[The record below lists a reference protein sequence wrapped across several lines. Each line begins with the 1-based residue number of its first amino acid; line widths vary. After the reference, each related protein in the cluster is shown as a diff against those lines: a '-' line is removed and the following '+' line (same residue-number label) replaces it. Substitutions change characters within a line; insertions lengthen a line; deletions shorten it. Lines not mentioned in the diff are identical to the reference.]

1 MNGNKQRFWSIDDF
15 EVGAVIGEG
24 RFGKV
29 FVAKEKKSKFL
40 CVLKILQKAQLKK
53 YKLESQVISE
63 IEIHSKFRHKNI
75 VRLYGYFFDQ
85 ERIMMILEYA
95 ARGTLADHLA
105 KSGPFNEQTAS
116 KYFKQIVSAIEN
128 VHSHDVIHRDLKPS
142 NILIS
147 LENTLLL
154 SDFGFAISGRAP
166 EKSFVGTL
174 DYIAPEILNGKSYG
188 KEADIWSLG
197 VILYELVSGKTPFE
211 EEDERN
217 TVKRIIAGN
226 YQFPSS
232 FSPLLKHLLTKI
244 FNLNPQERPTAS
256 QILEHPWLTLEI
268 ENSI

>member
-1 MNGNKQRFWSIDDF
+1 MNGGKQRFWSIDDF

-53 YKLESQVISE
+53 YKLEAQVISE

-75 VRLYGYFFDQ
+75 VRLYGYFFDE

-95 ARGTLADHLA
+95 ARGTLSDILA
-105 KSGPFNEQTAS
+105 KSGPLNEQTAS
-116 KYFKQIVSAIEN
+116 KYFQQIVSAVSHI
-128 VHSHDVIHRDLKPS
+128 HSHDIVHRDLKPS
-142 NILIS
+142 NVLIS

-154 SDFGFAISGRAP
+154 SDFGFAIKGRAP
-166 EKSFVGTL
+166 EQSFVGTL
-174 DYIAPEILNGKSYG
+174 DYIAPEVLSGKSYG

-211 EEDERN
+211 EEDEQK
-217 TVKRIIAGN
+217 TAKRIVSGKFE
-226 YQFPSS
+226 FPAT
-232 FSPLLKHLLTKI
+232 FSPLLKHLISKI
-244 FNLNPQERPTAS
+244 LILNPSERPTAS
-256 QILEHPWLTLEI
+256 QILDHPWLTLEI
-268 ENSI
+268 ENGI